1 MTNDLT
7 IIVILSPR
15 AKILPMASL
24 QDQLLKA
31 GIVDS
36 KKAKKIVKEKRKE
49 ARSQPKGHARVD
61 ETREQAQRSLAE
73 KAERDRELN
82 RELQA
87 QNEQKAIQAQ
97 VIQLIRMNRIER
109 AGGDVPFQFVDGK
122 KIKKIHVTAQIQ
134 AELSRGRIAI
144 ARLEG
149 RYELLPAAAAR
160 KIMQRDE
167 SAILLLNT
175 GSAAVAGEEDPYA
188 AYQIPDD
195 LMW

>member
-1 MTNDLT
+1 VTNDLT

-122 KIKKIHVTAQIQ
+122 KIKKMHVTAQIQ

-175 GSAAVAGEEDPYA
+175 GAPAVAGEEDPYA

>member
-122 KIKKIHVTAQIQ
+122 KIKKMHVTAQIQ

-175 GSAAVAGEEDPYA
+175 GAPAVAGEEDPYA